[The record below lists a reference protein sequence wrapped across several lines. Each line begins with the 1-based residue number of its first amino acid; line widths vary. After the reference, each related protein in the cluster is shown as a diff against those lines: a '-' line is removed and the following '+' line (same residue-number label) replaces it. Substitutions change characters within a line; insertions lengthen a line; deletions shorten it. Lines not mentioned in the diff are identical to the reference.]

1 MHTNLRW
8 YVDKSCQISS
18 FCDKCR
24 CYYEAWHIILRYYWW
39 YQQVRFV
46 FKVSNYKRI
55 LTTEWY
61 FYCKNNLCV
70 TKTVK
75 IFWTEGESFSFCF
88 CTQSIIFL
96 FQIHKYLTMNSKPN
110 LPMGLFFSLLVIV
123 IFEKQLLHAAPSDSR
138 ANPRENSIEQG
149 TSHVRRSFRTIRSTD
164 ENEPLENDV
173 TLRIRDLP
181 W

>member
-1 MHTNLRW
+1 
-8 YVDKSCQISS
+8 
-18 FCDKCR
+18 
-24 CYYEAWHIILRYYWW
+24 
-39 YQQVRFV
+39 
-46 FKVSNYKRI
+46 
-55 LTTEWY
+55 
-61 FYCKNNLCV
+61 
-70 TKTVK
+70 
-75 IFWTEGESFSFCF
+75 
-88 CTQSIIFL
+88 
-96 FQIHKYLTMNSKPN
+96 MNSTPN